1 MKMEEKMT
9 KREISHDLIL
19 LVTAAA
25 LFFFFYFMPT

>member
-1 MKMEEKMT
+1 MEEKMT